1 MIVSVCIPTY
11 NGATYLRQ
19 AVDSVLS
26 QTFTDFELLIVDDCS
41 SDDTA
46 QVVAGYSDPRIRFLR
61 NQHNL
66 GAQENWNRCLAEA
79 RGRYFKLLPQDDV
92 LAPACLAR
100 QVDVLETDSALSVAL
115 VFCARTIVGNDGT
128 PIMTRGYPGAQE
140 GTLSARRIL
149 RSCVRRGTNLLG
161 EPGGVLFRRDL
172 AMRVGSFN
180 ASEPYVID
188 LDYWWRLLANGDAY
202 YLSESLVS
210 FRISRQSWSVAIGTR
225 QAGEYQRFIGR
236 MMESS
241 HVGATVM
248 DRWTGALMA
257 RVNGLL
263 RLVFYRL
270 VLK

>member
-11 NGATYLRQ
+11 NGATYLRH

-26 QTFTDFELLIVDDCS
+26 QTFTDFELLIIDDCS
-41 SDDTA
+41 SDNTA

-61 NQHNL
+61 NQQNL
-66 GAQENWNRCLAEA
+66 GAQENWNRCLSEA

-92 LAPACLAR
+92 LEPTCLAR
-100 QVDVLETDSALSVAL
+100 QVDVLETDIALRVAL
-115 VFCARTIVGNDGT
+115 VFCARTIIGTDGT
-128 PIMTRGYPGAQE
+128 PIMARGYTGARE

-172 AMRVGSFN
+172 ARQVGYFN

-202 YLSESLVS
+202 YLPESLVS
-210 FRISRQSWSVAIGTR
+210 FRISRQSWSVAIGAR
-225 QAGEYQRFIGR
+225 QAREYQRFISR
-236 MMESS
+236 MMKSDQ
-241 HVGATVM
+241 VGATAL
-248 DRWTGALMA
+248 DRAAGALMA
-257 RVNGLL
+257 RLNGLL
-263 RLVFYRL
+263 RLLFYRL
-270 VLK
+270 VLR